1 MVEEIK
7 KIENNEKSQFE
18 TKDKILSLENKIKN
32 SIINWYEKIDNLIKY
47 ASTSSRNELLNSL
60 KKSEIKLTNWET
72 YENLSSYMIELR
84 NLRESTMWTI
94 TSLKEELNIEKI
106 KDFIKEIK
114 QEDLSPISKRLFP
127 NVNEKILS
135 NPNWLKENLIAFSI
149 WWIENI
155 YSIVKITFEIWYW
168 IILSPYHIYQI
179 ISWKRTYDK
188 IKEI

>member
-1 MVEEIK
+1 MAEEIK
-7 KIENNEKSQFE
+7 NFENNEKSQFK

-32 SIINWYEKIDNLIKY
+32 SITNWYEKIDNLIKY
-47 ASTSSRNELLNSL
+47 ASISSRNELLNSL
-60 KKSEIKLTNWET
+60 KKSEIELTNWET

-84 NLRESTMWTI
+84 NLRESTIWTI

-127 NVNEKILS
+127 NINEKILS
-135 NPNWLKENLIAFSI
+135 NPEWLKENLIALSI